1 MFGNKIIGKLYG
13 RYAVQKCMKNMKIY
27 YLDCVYNYNK
37 TSTSTENK
45 NNQTNRRLMDKI
57 LQTENLTDVAR

>member
-1 MFGNKIIGKLYG
+1 MADMQLTFELY
-13 RYAVQKCMKNMKIY
+13 RKVQKCMKNMKIY
-27 YLDCVYNYNK
+27 YLDCVYSK

-45 NNQTNRRLMDKI
+45 NKQANRRLMDKI